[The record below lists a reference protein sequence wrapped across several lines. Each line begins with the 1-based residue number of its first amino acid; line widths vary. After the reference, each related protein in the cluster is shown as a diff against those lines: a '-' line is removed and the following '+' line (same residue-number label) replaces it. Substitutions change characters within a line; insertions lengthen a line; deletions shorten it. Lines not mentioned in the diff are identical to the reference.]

1 MRTFTSKILML
12 LVALFL
18 LALLCSQAYMLF
30 QEHYETE
37 TAVAYNAKEQ
47 LVFKGVYV
55 RDETVVTCT
64 SDGIIGFSEP
74 DGSKVAKG
82 SVVASV
88 YESEND
94 IRNIKRIKAY
104 QAELD
109 GLVKAQNQGT
119 VQFAQPDFLSSLI
132 SERYQS
138 IAEASRKGDFEAIAA
153 DKAELTK
160 LLNIMKIAVKE
171 EQEYTDRMDELEL
184 RITELKETTSGS
196 VEDLTVDDGGYF
208 VSYVDGYE
216 DTLTFDSLD
225 TVTVSQI
232 ENVNDKKLT
241 VENSDYL
248 GKIISG
254 YEWKMVGIIDNS
266 AFRYASGQTAKL
278 KIPSAD
284 EYISVLVEEIRP
296 TDNPKESIIIL
307 SSDRLSYP
315 YVQHRCEHVEL
326 VLNDFE
332 GLKVPH
338 KAIRF
343 LNGEKGVYV
352 QLGQQVI
359 FKKIDV
365 IYDGG
370 DYVLSK
376 KGLSKEYLQMYE
388 DIVIEGIQQLET
400 APASTSGETTSG
412 TEATAPSETAPETAS

>member
-55 RDETVVTCT
+55 RSEAAVTC
-64 SDGIIGFSEP
+64 SANGIIGFSEP

-88 YESEND
+88 YENEND
-94 IRNIKRIKAY
+94 IRNLKLIKTY

-138 IAEASRKGDFEAIAA
+138 IAEASRAGNFEALSA

-171 EQEYTDRMDELEL
+171 EQEYTGRMEELQMK
-184 RITELKETTSGS
+184 ISELKENTSGPL
-196 VEDLTVDDGGYF
+196 EDLTVENGGYF

-216 DTLTFDSLD
+216 DVFTFDSLSSI
-225 TVTVSQI
+225 TVSQI
-232 ENVNDKKLT
+232 TGVTDKKLT
-241 VENSDYL
+241 VENSEYL

-254 YEWKMVGIIDNS
+254 YEWKMVGVIDNS

-284 EYISVLVEEIRP
+284 EYINVLVEEIRP
-296 TDNPKESIIIL
+296 TENPKQSIVIL
-307 SSDRLSYP
+307 SSDRLSYNF
-315 YVQHRCEHVEL
+315 VQHRCERVEL

-359 FKKIDV
+359 FKKIKV

-370 DYVLSK
+370 DYVLSE

-388 DIVIEGIQQLET
+388 DIVIEGIQQLESAADSPGSQT
-400 APASTSGETTSG
+400 VIGTDAPAAPDTTS
-412 TEATAPSETAPETAS
+412 ESAS